1 MKVYEYKAFPNP
13 WRVRIA
19 LAEKGLTEQVEFVQ
33 VDLPQGEH
41 KQPAFRAKN
50 PAGAVP
56 LLALDDGTYI
66 AECTAITEYLDH
78 LTGQPTLT
86 GKNAKE
92 RAVIHMMQRRVET
105 NLLDAIANYFHHATT
120 GLGFES
126 YQIPEWGEKQKDQA
140 IATLNDL
147 DKLLA
152 TQPYLAG
159 DRFTVADITAL
170 AGVAFGGFCQITIP
184 VTAIPNS
191 KKSGGVGGLL
201 RCKAI
206 NHEVNQ

>member
-41 KQPAFRAKN
+41 KQPAFLAKN

-56 LLALDDGTYI
+56 LLELDDGTCLT
-66 AECTAITEYLDH
+66 ECTAITEYFDH
-78 LTGQPTLT
+78 LKGEPTLT
-86 GKNAKE
+86 GKNATE
-92 RAVIHMMQRRVET
+92 RAVIHMMQRRVEA

-120 GLGFES
+120 GLGFET
-126 YQIPEWGEKQKDQA
+126 YQIPEWGEKQKEQA

-152 TQPYLAG
+152 SQPYLAG

-184 VTAIPNS
+184 VTA
-191 KKSGGVGGLL
+191 
-201 RCKAI
+201 
-206 NHEVNQ
+206 NHLQAWHDRMQQRPSFSA